1 LAEAGWY
8 YKNHKEESI
17 KIAQKYTR
25 GVNRAVLDA
34 AYAANVEFLVE
45 DTYPT
50 LEGLKQT
57 LEIQALTDPR
67 AAKAKAE
74 DFVELRF
81 VDEMKKSGFVD
92 KLFGR
97 TK

>member
-1 LAEAGWY
+1 M
-8 YKNHKEESI
+8 
-17 KIAQKYTR
+17 QKYTR
-25 GVNRAVLDA
+25 GLSRDILEA
-34 AYAANVEFLVE
+34 AHAANSELLID

-50 LEGLKQT
+50 VEGLKQT

-81 VDEMKKSGFVD
+81 VDEMRKSGFVD
-92 KLFGR
+92 KLYGR
-97 TK
+97 RS